1 VGETKGHI
9 EVDDAYLDRAISYR
23 EREKKLHNAMR
34 VPGFIYKFD
43 DERGGLFGEP
53 GGGGGLPTHMNPDG
67 WPTTI

>member
-1 VGETKGHI
+1 MGETKGHI

-34 VPGFIYKFD
+34 VPGFIYKFN

-53 GGGGGLPTHMNPDG
+53 ERRRGVAYAHES
-67 WPTTI
+67 